1 MASPRP
7 WMKSLSR
14 LCFLT
19 PADKDAASTEAIL
32 LAALEAGVRWVQF
45 RRKAASRRELYTEA
59 LRLKELA
66 ARFDAF
72 FTINDHA
79 DIALAVDA
87 DGLHIGQDDLPLM
100 ETRRLMGPKL
110 IGVSTHSISEALDAT
125 EGGAHY
131 IGFGPIFRTNTKDAG
146 RPKGCGALSEV
157 ASAVTVPV
165 IAIGGIT
172 HLNAADV
179 LRAGC
184 DGIAVSAGIS
194 SGDVRNNVA
203 SFLDVLKTCKGGPFF
218 SIAD

>member
-1 MASPRP
+1 
-7 WMKSLSR
+7 MKSLSR

-19 PADKDAASTEAIL
+19 PADKDAAATEAIL

-59 LRLKELA
+59 LRLKELS
-66 ARFDAF
+66 ARFNAF
-72 FTINDHA
+72 FTVNDHA
-79 DIALAVDA
+79 DIALAIDA

-100 ETRRLMGPKL
+100 EAGKLMGPKI
-110 IGVSTHSISEALDAT
+110 IGVSTHSMSEALDAA

-146 RPKGCGALSEV
+146 QPKGCGAVSE
-157 ASAVTVPV
+157 AAAAVNVPV

-179 LRAGC
+179 LNAGC

-194 SGDVRNNVA
+194 RGDVRSNVA
-203 SFLDVLKTCKGGPFF
+203 AFLDVLKTCKAGPFF